1 MADPNVPKF
10 VVGEEEVSGEKVKTG
25 LSSLNSAGGAGGG
38 RGQRGPFLVLLREFI
53 FVSSVLKIMRGKGPW
68 PLTYCF

>member
-25 LSSLNSAGGAGGG
+25 LSSLKSAGGRGEGGVNVG
-38 RGQRGPFLVLLREFI
+38 LFLFCCLFLCLQ
-53 FVSSVLKIMRGKGPW
+53 SLKS
-68 PLTYCF
+68 